1 MLGTGAISA
10 QHPGRPGRPGPCR
23 LRRPG
28 NRSRPY
34 FTRRAFLGTASLG
47 AVAAVRGGSA
57 AEPVAQPATA
67 WQPRW
72 ILASA
77 LYGTFPLAE
86 ILPEVAKTGAG
97 MIDLWPKP
105 HGTQREEIDT
115 LGEEQV
121 KEMLAAAGV
130 RLGGIACYK
139 VGAFKLVDE
148 FALAKRLGGEGTVL
162 VTTAPGNGGLTGD
175 ALTAAIQAFL
185 EKLAPSIAAAEAT
198 GGVIAIENHSSSLLQ
213 TPEGIRRFA
222 ELATHDRVGVAFAPH
237 HLPQDAA
244 LIATLA
250 RDLGP
255 KMKFVYAQQ
264 HGKGSKEKLPKDDE
278 MLQMPG
284 RGQLDFAPLMRE
296 LAAMRFAGPV
306 EIFMHPVPRGVPI
319 LESVA
324 AITAEV
330 NRARSHLLATLV

>member
-1 MLGTGAISA
+1 MTAG
-10 QHPGRPGRPGPCR
+10 QH
-23 LRRPG
+23 
-28 NRSRPY
+28 
-34 FTRRAFLGTASLG
+34 TRRAFLGTASLG

-57 AEPVAQPATA
+57 AEPASQPATT

-77 LYGTFPLAE
+77 LYGTFPLSE
-86 ILPEVAKTGAG
+86 ILPEVTKTGAD

-105 HGTQREEIDT
+105 HGTQREEVDS
-115 LGEEQV
+115 LGEAKV

-139 VGAFKLVDE
+139 VGAFKLADE

-162 VTTAPGNGGLTGD
+162 VTTAPGDGSLTGD
-175 ALTAAIQAFL
+175 ALTSAIKAFL
-185 EKLAPSIAAAEAT
+185 EKLTPSIAAADAT

-222 ELATHDRVGVAFAPH
+222 ELATYERVGVAFAPH

-255 KMKFVYAQQ
+255 KVRFVYAQQ
-264 HGKGSKEKLPKDDE
+264 HGKGSKEKLPRVDE

-284 RGQLDFAPLMRE
+284 RGPLDFAPLMRE

-319 LESVA
+319 LDSVA
-324 AITAEV
+324 QITAEV
-330 NRARSHLLATLV
+330 NRARTHLLATLS

>member
-1 MLGTGAISA
+1 MMRA
-10 QHPGRPGRPGPCR
+10 C
-23 LRRPG
+23 
-28 NRSRPY
+28 
-34 FTRRAFLGTASLG
+34 TRRRFLGAAAAAATVRIRPTA
-47 AVAAVRGGSA
+47 AAV
-57 AEPVAQPATA
+57 EP

-77 LYGTFPLAE
+77 LYGTFPLAD
-86 ILPEVAKTGAG
+86 ILPEVAKTGAD

-121 KEMLAAAGV
+121 KAMLAAAGV

-139 VGAFKLVDE
+139 VGAFKLANE

-162 VTTAPGNGGLTGD
+162 VTTAPGNGSLSGD
-175 ALTAAIQAFL
+175 ALTAALKMFL

-222 ELATHDRVGVAFAPH
+222 ELATHDRVGIAFAPH

-250 RDLGP
+250 RELGP
-255 KMKFVYAQQ
+255 KVKFVYAQQ
-264 HGKGSKEKLPKDDE
+264 HGKGSKEKLPKEDE
-278 MLQMPG
+278 LLQMPG
-284 RGQLDFAPLMRE
+284 RGPLDFRPLMRE

-319 LESVA
+319 LGSVA
-324 AITAEV
+324 EITAEII
-330 NRARSHLLATLV
+330 RAREHLLALLA

>member
-1 MLGTGAISA
+1 MTSG
-10 QHPGRPGRPGPCR
+10 QP
-23 LRRPG
+23 
-28 NRSRPY
+28 
-34 FTRRAFLGTASLG
+34 TRRAFLGMASLG
-47 AVAAVRGGSA
+47 AIAVVRSGSA
-57 AEPVAQPATA
+57 TADPAA
-67 WQPRW
+67 DRWQPRW

-86 ILPEVAKTGAG
+86 ILPEVAKTGAD

-121 KEMLAAAGV
+121 KAMLSAAGV

-139 VGAFKLVDE
+139 VGPFKLADE

-162 VTTAPGNGGLTGD
+162 VTTAPGDGSLTGD
-175 ALTAAIQAFL
+175 ALTSAIKAFL
-185 EKLAPSIAAAEAT
+185 EKLSPSIAAAEAT

-255 KMKFVYAQQ
+255 KVKFVYAQQ

-284 RGQLDFAPLMRE
+284 RGPLDFAPLMRE

-330 NRARSHLLATLV
+330 NRARSHLLATLS